1 MPRRLERIV
10 DLLDPELNEIHNM
23 DLEEARRRVLSGDP
37 SAVRAIDGSFAL
49 VAVDGITVRLARS
62 MDRPMRYFLAK
73 RQEGPALLVADR
85 IDTLH
90 GALDEA
96 GLAGQFHPS
105 YTRMVP
111 AHYVVDLTL
120 VGCPDPD
127 PTYTRF
133 FTPSRGALPPDL
145 EEIGSRYIG
154 ALANEVAKWLRR
166 IESGARGSQPI
177 GVSFSGGIDSG
188 SVFLVVYHTMLRL
201 GLSPSRLKAFV
212 LDLGDGPDV
221 EQARTFLSEV
231 GLSLF
236 LEEIAARPE
245 ELDIED
251 TLRVLEDYKELDVQC
266 AAMGLRLCKGI
277 RSRYPDWR
285 HLADGDGGDENLK
298 DYPIEENP
306 ELTIRSVVDN
316 MMLYQEGWGVGR
328 IKHSLTYTGGLSRSY
343 VRTYAPAA
351 RHGFAGFSPYTRP
364 DVIEVAEGIP
374 FAALTGYD
382 VPTLYALKGEIVRR
396 GVKAVTGFD
405 MPVFPKRRFQHGAMP
420 VDALRN
426 HLGETER
433 TYRQAFERLYA

>member
-1 MPRRLERIV
+1 MHRPLDRVV
-10 DLLDPELNEIHNM
+10 DLLDPRLNRIHNM

-37 SAVRAIDGSFAL
+37 AAVRAIDGSFAL
-49 VAVDGITVRLARS
+49 VAIDGIHVKLARS

-73 RQEGPALLVADR
+73 RQDGPALLVADR
-85 IDTLH
+85 IDTLYK
-90 GALDEA
+90 ALDDA
-96 GLAGQFHPS
+96 GLTGQFHPS
-105 YTRMVP
+105 YTRMIP

-133 FTPSRGALPPDL
+133 FTPARGTLPADL
-145 EEIGSRYIG
+145 DEIGRRYIG
-154 ALANEVAKWLRR
+154 ALADECAKWLRSLDER
-166 IESGARGSQPI
+166 DPI
-177 GVSFSGGIDSG
+177 GVAFSGGIDSG
-188 SVFLVVYHTMLRL
+188 SVFLVLYHVMLRL
-201 GLSPSRLKAFV
+201 GLSPARLKAFV
-212 LDLGDGPDV
+212 LNLGEGPDV
-221 EQARTFLSEV
+221 EQARTFLDDV

-236 LEEIAARPE
+236 LEEIASSPE

-277 RSRYPDWR
+277 RTRYPEWR
-285 HLADGDGGDENLK
+285 QIADGDGGDENLK
-298 DYPIEENP
+298 DYPIEDNP

-316 MMLYQEGWGVGR
+316 LMLYQEGWGVGR

-351 RHGFAGFSPYTRP
+351 RYGFDGFSPYTRP

-374 FAALTGYD
+374 FAALTRYD
-382 VPTLYALKGEIVRR
+382 VPTLYALKGEIVGR

-405 MPVFPKRRFQHGAMP
+405 MPVYPKRRFQHGAMP
-420 VDALRN
+420 ADAMRTRFG
-426 HLGETER
+426 HTEH
-433 TYRQAFERLYA
+433 TYRQAFERLYT